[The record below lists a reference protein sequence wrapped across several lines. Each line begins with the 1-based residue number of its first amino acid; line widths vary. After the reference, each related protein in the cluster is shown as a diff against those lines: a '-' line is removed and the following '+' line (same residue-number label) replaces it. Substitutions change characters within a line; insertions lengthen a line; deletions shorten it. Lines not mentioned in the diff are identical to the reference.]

1 MKNNNGPPLSE
12 ALRHFIIALS
22 RPQKTAVVV
31 ATDLIGFAVC
41 AAMATWL
48 VVQDGTQVSLALWVA
63 TPVVTVAL
71 VWLRGLYRSVIRYV
85 GLGLLAAGGITVAW
99 AALIG
104 AVIGLLTV
112 PEILVFRWA
121 FAYWALAFIF
131 LGGSR
136 YSARVF
142 LLRRHSEQVV
152 EKVII
157 YGAGAAGAQLAVSLA
172 GSDDFLPVA
181 FIDDDPG
188 LIGKK
193 VEGLTVHAASDVGDL
208 IAKSKAARILLAIPG
223 TTRRRRRQV
232 LERLAEFPVRVQTV
246 PDLKD
251 IVSGEARVDE
261 IKEVSVTDLL
271 GRNPVPPNTDLL
283 SACITGKCVMVTGAG
298 GSIGSNLCY
307 QILKQAPKRLVL
319 FDISEPA
326 LYDVDRK
333 LNKLANKNYRDCEI
347 VPLLGSVHH
356 EHRMHAVM
364 KTFSVQTVYHAAAY
378 KHVPIVEQNLFEG
391 IHNNVFGTLHTV
403 RAAIDTG
410 VESFVLIST
419 DKAVNPTSVM
429 GATKRFAELIAQA
442 YQSRNAPTCFSM
454 VRFGN
459 VLQSSGSV
467 VPLFKEQILSG
478 GPVTVTHRD
487 IIRYFM
493 TIPEAAQL
501 VIQAGAMA
509 RGGDIFVLDMGD
521 PVKIQDLASRMIHLM
536 GFTVRDEN
544 NPDGDIEIQYTGL
557 RPAEKLYEELLIGSN
572 VSGTEHPRI
581 LRADEHGLGL
591 DNVNRM
597 IRDLEAACSDLNYQR
612 AREVLLSAV
621 REYEPTNG
629 IDDLVWVNKTGT
641 DPESHSDTVVDFP
654 KKPT

>member
-1 MKNNNGPPLSE
+1 VKSKNPPPSE
-12 ALRHFIIALS
+12 ALRQFIIGLS
-22 RPQKTAVVV
+22 RPQKTLVVIV
-31 ATDLIGFAVC
+31 TDLVGFAVC
-41 AAMATWL
+41 ALMATWL
-48 VVQDGTQVSLALWVA
+48 VVQSQPELSLPLLLG
-63 TPVVTVAL
+63 TPVVTVVL
-71 VWLRGLYRSVIRYV
+71 VWMRGLYRSVIRYV
-85 GLGLLAAGGITVAW
+85 GLGLLAAGGMTVSW

-104 AVIGLLTV
+104 AVIGMVTLPEV
-112 PEILVFRWA
+112 PVFRWA
-121 FAYWALAFIF
+121 FAFWALAFIY

-142 LLRRHSEQVV
+142 LLRRHSEHVV

-157 YGAGAAGAQLAVSLA
+157 YGAGSAGAQLAVSLA

-181 FIDDDPG
+181 FIDDDRT
-188 LIGKK
+188 LVGKK
-193 VEGLTVHAASDVGDL
+193 VEGLTVHAASKIGGL
-208 IAKSKAARILLAIPG
+208 IEKTHAARILLAIPG

-232 LERLAEFPVRVQTV
+232 LERLAEYPVRVQTV
-246 PDLKD
+246 PALKD

-271 GRNPVPPNTDLL
+271 GRNPVPPNPDLL
-283 SACITGKCVMVTGAG
+283 SACIKGKCVMVTGAG
-298 GSIGSNLCY
+298 GSIGSQLCY
-307 QILKQAPKRLVL
+307 QILKQAPRRLVL

-326 LYDVDRK
+326 LYEVDRK
-333 LNKLANKNYRDCEI
+333 LNKLARKKYGGCEI

-356 EHRMHAVM
+356 EHRIREVM
-364 KTFSVQTVYHAAAY
+364 ETFSVQTVYHAAAY

-391 IHNNVFGTLHTV
+391 IHNNVFGTLHSV
-403 RAAIDTG
+403 RAAIETG

-429 GATKRFAELIAQA
+429 GATKRFAELIMQA
-442 YQSRNAPTCFSM
+442 HHSPDVPTRLSM

-467 VPLFKEQILSG
+467 VPLFKEQILGG

-521 PVKIQDLASRMIHLM
+521 PVKIRDLASRMIHLM
-536 GFTVRDEN
+536 GLTVRDEN

-581 LRADEHGLGL
+581 LRADEHGLS
-591 DNVNRM
+591 
-597 IRDLEAACSDLNYQR
+597 LEALNKMIAELTAACGELDYKR
-612 AREVLLSAV
+612 AREVLLQVVS
-621 REYEPTNG
+621 EYEPTNG
-629 IDDLVWVNKTGT
+629 IDDLVWVRKTGT
-641 DPESHSDTVVDFP
+641 DVQSHSDTVVDFP
-654 KKPT
+654 KKPG

>member
-1 MKNNNGPPLSE
+1 VISKTLPPSE
-12 ALRHFIIALS
+12 ALRQFVIALS

-31 ATDLIGFAVC
+31 ATDLVGFAIC
-41 AAMATWL
+41 AMMSTWL
-48 VVQDGTQVSLALWVA
+48 VVQNGAQPSLPLVIGTPL
-63 TPVVTVAL
+63 VTVAL
-71 VWLRGLYRSVIRYV
+71 VWMRGLYRSVIRYV
-85 GLGLLAAGGITVAW
+85 GLGLLGAGGITVAW
-99 AALIG
+99 AALVG
-104 AVIGLLTV
+104 AVIGLVTL
-112 PEILVFRWA
+112 PEIPVFRWA
-121 FAYWALAFIF
+121 FAYWALAFIY

-142 LLRRHSEQVV
+142 LLRRHSEHVM

-157 YGAGAAGAQLAVSLA
+157 YGAGSAGAQLAVSLS

-181 FIDDDPG
+181 FIDDHPA
-188 LIGKK
+188 LVGKK
-193 VEGLTVHAASDVGDL
+193 VEGLTVHAAGEIGNL
-208 IAKSKAARILLAIPG
+208 IEKTGAARILLAIPG

-232 LERLAEFPVRVQTV
+232 LEHLAEFPVRVQTV

-271 GRNPVPPNTDLL
+271 GRNPVPPNPDLL

-298 GSIGSNLCY
+298 GSIGSQLCY

-326 LYDVDRK
+326 LYEVDRT
-333 LNKLANKNYRDCEI
+333 LNQLARRKYGGCEI
-347 VPLLGSVHH
+347 IPLLGSVHH
-356 EHRMHAVM
+356 EHRIREVM
-364 KTFSVQTVYHAAAY
+364 STFSVQAVYHAAAY

-391 IHNNVFGTLHTV
+391 IHNNVFGTLHSL

-419 DKAVNPTSVM
+419 DKAVNPASVM
-429 GATKRFAELIAQA
+429 GATKRFAELIMQA
-442 YQSRNAPTCFSM
+442 HHSPNLPTRLSM

-467 VPLFKEQILSG
+467 VPLFREQILSG

-521 PVKIQDLASRMIHLM
+521 PVKIRDLASRMIHLM
-536 GFTVRDEN
+536 GLTVRDEK

-581 LRADEHGLGL
+581 LRADEHGLSL
-591 DNVNRM
+591 DVVSQM
-597 IRDLEAACSDLNYQR
+597 LAELADACKALDHER

-641 DPESHSDTVVDFP
+641 DTESRSDTVVDFP
-654 KKPT
+654 KKPG

>member
-1 MKNNNGPPLSE
+1 MNKKTPPPSE
-12 ALRHFIIALS
+12 ALRLFIIALS

-31 ATDLIGFAVC
+31 ATDLVGFAIC
-41 AAMATWL
+41 ALMSTWL
-48 VVQDGTQVSLALWVA
+48 VVQGYFQFSVPLMLGT
-63 TPVVTVAL
+63 PIVTVVL
-71 VWLRGLYRSVIRYV
+71 VWMRGLYRSVIRYV

-104 AVIGLLTV
+104 AVIGMVTLPEV
-112 PEILVFRWA
+112 PVFRWA
-121 FAYWALAFIF
+121 FAYWALAFIY

-142 LLRRHSEQVV
+142 LLKRHSAHVV

-157 YGAGAAGAQLAVSLA
+157 YGAGSAGAQLAVSLA
-172 GSDDFLPVA
+172 GSEDFLPVA
-181 FIDDDPG
+181 FIDDDPA
-188 LIGKK
+188 LVGKK
-193 VEGLTVHAASDVGDL
+193 VEGLSVYSSGAIAEL
-208 IAKSKAARILLAIPG
+208 IEKTRAARILLAIPG

-232 LERLAEFPVRVQTV
+232 LERLVEYPVRVQTV

-251 IVSGEARVDE
+251 IVSGEARLDE

-271 GRNPVPPNTDLL
+271 GRNPVPPNPDLL
-283 SACITGKCVMVTGAG
+283 SACIKGKCVMVTGAG
-298 GSIGSNLCY
+298 GSIGSQLCY

-326 LYDVDRK
+326 LYEVDRK
-333 LNKLANKNYRDCEI
+333 LNKLARKKYEGCEI

-356 EHRMHAVM
+356 EHRIREVM
-364 KTFSVQTVYHAAAY
+364 KTFSVQAVYHAAAY

-391 IHNNVFGTLHTV
+391 IHNNVFGTLHSV
-403 RAAIDTG
+403 RAAIETG

-429 GATKRFAELIAQA
+429 GATKRFAELIMQA
-442 YQSRNAPTCFSM
+442 HHSPDLPTRLSM

-536 GFTVRDEN
+536 GLTVRDEN
-544 NPDGDIEIQYTGL
+544 NPEGDIEIQYTGL

-591 DNVNRM
+591 DTLNRM
-597 IRDLEAACSDLNYQR
+597 IAELTAACEDLDYRR
-612 AREVLLSAV
+612 AREVLLKVV

-629 IDDLVWVNKTGT
+629 IDDLVWVRKTGT
-641 DPESHSDTVVDFP
+641 DAQSHSDTVVDFP
-654 KKPT
+654 KQPS